1 MHNKL
6 TWKENMYI
14 GSMLF
19 GLFFG
24 AGNLIFPIH
33 LGQASGPNVILANIG
48 FLVTAIGLPFLG
60 VIAASFSQK
69 KDIFAISMKVNRH
82 YAYIFTITLY
92 LVIGPIYALP
102 RLASTSFEVGLS
114 PFISQNL
121 YKPFLFIFSLLFFIL
136 TWVFSRNTAKI
147 LEYIG
152 KILNPIFVFLLSI
165 ILTLSFL
172 QPMGT
177 ITSGSISNEYK
188 QTPFFKGFVDGYNT
202 LDALAALAFGMII
215 VKTIKDM
222 GISEPLNITRE
233 TIKSGA
239 ISMVLMA
246 LIYSL
251 LAIIGSMSLGE
262 FEPHENGGIT
272 LTLII
277 KYYIGEYGMIFLAV
291 IITIACLKT
300 AIGLNASFSETF
312 SNLFPKF
319 NYIFFT
325 TLSCIVSFLI
335 SNVGLT
341 YIIKISTP
349 ILLLLYPLAI
359 VLILLEIINFKFFCS
374 KIVYNSTIL
383 FTLLAAV
390 IDVIKHC
397 PPFISDT
404 NLFESITSVF
414 EKYIPLSSIGM
425 GWIPLSIIG
434 FIFGVILRKMLN
446 NYNYR

>member
-1 MHNKL
+1 
-6 TWKENMYI
+6 
-14 GSMLF
+14 
-19 GLFFG
+19 
-24 AGNLIFPIH
+24 
-33 LGQASGPNVILANIG
+33 
-48 FLVTAIGLPFLG
+48 
-60 VIAASFSQK
+60 
-69 KDIFAISMKVNRH
+69 NRH

-114 PFISQNL
+114 PFISQSL

-277 KYYIGEYGMIFLAV
+277 KYYIGE
-291 IITIACLKT
+291 
-300 AIGLNASFSETF
+300 
-312 SNLFPKF
+312 
-319 NYIFFT
+319 
-325 TLSCIVSFLI
+325 
-335 SNVGLT
+335 
-341 YIIKISTP
+341 
-349 ILLLLYPLAI
+349 
-359 VLILLEIINFKFFCS
+359 
-374 KIVYNSTIL
+374 
-383 FTLLAAV
+383 
-390 IDVIKHC
+390 
-397 PPFISDT
+397 
-404 NLFESITSVF
+404 
-414 EKYIPLSSIGM
+414 
-425 GWIPLSIIG
+425 
-434 FIFGVILRKMLN
+434 
-446 NYNYR
+446 

>member
-1 MHNKL
+1 M
-6 TWKENMYI
+6 
-14 GSMLF
+14 
-19 GLFFG
+19 
-24 AGNLIFPIH
+24 
-33 LGQASGPNVILANIG
+33 
-48 FLVTAIGLPFLG
+48 
-60 VIAASFSQK
+60 
-69 KDIFAISMKVNRH
+69 
-82 YAYIFTITLY
+82 
-92 LVIGPIYALP
+92 
-102 RLASTSFEVGLS
+102 
-114 PFISQNL
+114 
-121 YKPFLFIFSLLFFIL
+121 
-136 TWVFSRNTAKI
+136 
-147 LEYIG
+147 
-152 KILNPIFVFLLSI
+152 
-165 ILTLSFL
+165 SFL

-188 QTPFFKGFVDGYNT
+188 QAPFFKGFVDGYNT

-325 TLSCIVSFLI
+325 TLS
-335 SNVGLT
+335 
-341 YIIKISTP
+341 
-349 ILLLLYPLAI
+349 
-359 VLILLEIINFKFFCS
+359 
-374 KIVYNSTIL
+374 
-383 FTLLAAV
+383 
-390 IDVIKHC
+390 
-397 PPFISDT
+397 
-404 NLFESITSVF
+404 
-414 EKYIPLSSIGM
+414 
-425 GWIPLSIIG
+425 
-434 FIFGVILRKMLN
+434 
-446 NYNYR
+446 